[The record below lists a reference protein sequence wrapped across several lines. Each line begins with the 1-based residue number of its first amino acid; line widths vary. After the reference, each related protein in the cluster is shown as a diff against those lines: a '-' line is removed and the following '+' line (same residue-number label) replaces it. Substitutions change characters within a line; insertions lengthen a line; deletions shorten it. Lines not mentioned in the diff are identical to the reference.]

1 MNYERL
7 AIIMIIWI
15 ISIGLFGYNYDHMDN
30 YERLLPPNNY
40 DDCIH
45 HSNGPLLRVNRK
57 MMMTALSIFLYVS
70 KPIVIIFGRIFPAI
84 NQLFKVPKVSQGFDS
99 PPITKRH
106 LEGLGKS
113 DW

>member
-1 MNYERL
+1 
-7 AIIMIIWI
+7 
-15 ISIGLFGYNYDHMDN
+15 
-30 YERLLPPNNY
+30 
-40 DDCIH
+40 
-45 HSNGPLLRVNRK
+45 

-113 DW
+113 DWWKDWWMVGDLLFKEYPLVI